1 LNQSIRTNIPP
12 GAYSIQEALSNG
24 IRYDLEIRE
33 INLNEATRAAVKAI
47 NPIIK
52 LANSWLAT
60 PIRRRSTLGR
70 IPGIRSS
77 KPRLELH
84 MLNECRTSG
93 RLTKHMAMLGQTML
107 AVAYKLE
114 GRKITLS
121 DAVGI
126 MAQDNRE
133 IQGVVNYYEERIRD
147 GGSGLNEESLQYLTR
162 ELAIVTQ
169 RIQNAEG
176 MRQHIKDDQT
186 SSDEPIAAIILPAG
200 SKSLASTTWYDY
212 RAWTTAGSHLHFDAR
227 MATVRNVVWL
237 SDAIVELGLQ
247 GHSAKY
253 FASPLNGVAEGL
265 KEDQVEI
272 GDIAV
277 LAGRYIILAV
287 PNDDDSSNGLIL
299 TNFLKITSVEEPVQR
314 LRNRNR
320 QPAREANGT
329 ITVDPMAASQI
340 LFL

>member
-1 LNQSIRTNIPP
+1 
-12 GAYSIQEALSNG
+12 
-24 IRYDLEIRE
+24 
-33 INLNEATRAAVKAI
+33 LNEATRAAVKAI

-93 RLTKHMAMLGQTML
+93 RLTKHTAMLGQSML

-133 IQGVVNYYEERIRD
+133 IQGVVDYYEDRIRD
-147 GGSGLNEESLQYLTR
+147 GGSGLNEESQQYLSR
-162 ELAIVTQ
+162 ELGIVSQ

-227 MATVRNVVWL
+227 MATVTNVVWL

-253 FASPLNGVAEGL
+253 FASPLNGVTEGL
-265 KEDQVEI
+265 REDQVEI
-272 GDIAV
+272 GDVAV

-287 PNDDDSSNGLIL
+287 PNDDDTSNGLIL

-329 ITVDPMAASQI
+329 INVDPMAASQI